1 MAARRSFLPISTA
14 TGGKSR
20 PRNEDRIER
29 NVTGRRFYA
38 APVTGELR
46 IADAEKALLEL
57 LGIAA
62 RERQPCILVDCS
74 RLQGEW
80 NPDDRYA
87 VGTFLAAQVERMASQ
102 FPQTPRIAV
111 YAIAPLMDP
120 NRYFQTVATTA
131 ARRCAPPI
139 ACRSSCHGS
148 TLSH

>member
-1 MAARRSFLPISTA
+1 MLHFDIEPRRGYLY
-14 TGGKSR
+14 
-20 PRNEDRIER
+20 
-29 NVTGRRFYA
+29 VT
-38 APVTGELR
+38 VTGELS

-57 LGIAA
+57 LGVAA
-62 RERQPCILVDCS
+62 RERQPRILVDCS

-120 NRYFQTVATTA
+120 NRYFQTVATNRGA
-131 ARRCAPPI
+131 QV
-139 ACRSSCHGS
+139 RSSDS
-148 TLSH
+148 LQELLSWLGV